1 MGSRVR
7 LKKIEDSGIVW
18 YYNRRTKDLFT
29 NHLIE
34 PIRILRVELD
44 KINEVINFANM
55 LVEKYSYYP
64 YLVNMRDMNEL
75 NFN

>member
-1 MGSRVR
+1 MSKVR

-29 NHLIE
+29 NHLLE

-64 YLVNMRDMNEL
+64 YLVNMRDINEM

>member
-1 MGSRVR
+1 MGSKVR
-7 LKKIEDSGIVW
+7 LKKIEESGIIW

-44 KINEVINFANM
+44 KINEVINFCNM

-64 YLVNMRDMNEL
+64 YLVNMRDMNEM
-75 NFN
+75 NF

>member
-64 YLVNMRDMNEL
+64 YLVNMRDMNQL
-75 NFN
+75 NF

>member
-7 LKKIEDSGIVW
+7 LKKIEDSGITW

-29 NHLIE
+29 DELIE

-44 KINEVINFANM
+44 KINEVINFCNM
-55 LVEKYSYYP
+55 LVEKYNYYP

-75 NFN
+75 NF